1 MEKIINQVEHE
12 KKKKKNNRAYQ
23 PLSLTAHR
31 VTQFL
36 QL

>member
-12 KKKKKNNRAYQ
+12 KKKKNNRAYQ